1 MFWFDLLGIIIII
14 IIFALSGVVRRGLVW
29 FDPVWFLFC
38 LCFDFILFFFVFPS
52 FCLLRKGRGWMGPHM
67 AESMPASSLTVL
79 KFIEN
84 AQNVPQSVCFLTEFI
99 SVF

>member
-1 MFWFDLLGIIIII
+1 MVFVLFMFRLYF
-14 IIFALSGVVRRGLVW
+14 IFLCVSL
-29 FDPVWFLFC
+29 FLF
-38 LCFDFILFFFVFPS
+38 VTQ
-52 FCLLRKGRGWMGPHM
+52 RKGLDGSAYM